1 MNHASHRPVLLA
13 GAAGH
18 LGAEILR
25 KLSDSGVP
33 FRLSTRDPSRLAR
46 SAAIGADII
55 QCDLRRDGDAEKA
68 VRGVSAVISCVGASL
83 DLRAFRDRASYASVD
98 HELNLR
104 LLDAALAAGVERYV
118 YVSVFSTPELSRTA
132 YVRAHER
139 FAAELAK
146 RDIRSVIIRPTG
158 FFYSYVEMLR
168 MADRGRGIV
177 IGSGEARTN
186 PIHEAD
192 VAHECVRALT
202 CSESVIDAGGP
213 EVLTRRD
220 IQRLAFQVLGRA
232 PRITRVP
239 AAPFLTGAFVT
250 RVFHRRL
257 GELLEFGT
265 VASTVDIVAPE
276 RGRLRLE
283 DYYRDA
289 APHSGGRQPTP
300 PLRGSV

>member
-1 MNHASHRPVLLA
+1 MNHAPLRPVLVA
-13 GAAGH
+13 GAGGH

-25 KLSDSGVP
+25 RLSDSGAR
-33 FRLSTRDPSRLAR
+33 FRVATRNPSRLAQSSVAR
-46 SAAIGADII
+46 ADII
-55 QCDLRRDGDAEKA
+55 QCDLRRDGDAEK
-68 VRGVSAVISCVGASL
+68 VVSGVSAVISCVGASL
-83 DLRAFRDRASYASVD
+83 DLRSFRDRASYASVD

-104 LLDAALAAGVERYV
+104 LLEAALAAGVERYI

-139 FAAELAK
+139 FAAELVT

-168 MADRGRGIV
+168 MAERGRGIV
-177 IGSGEARTN
+177 IGSGEARIN

-192 VAHECVRALT
+192 VAHECVRALSCT
-202 CSESVIDAGGP
+202 ESVIDAGGP
-213 EVLTRRD
+213 EVFTRLD
-220 IQRLAFQVLGRA
+220 IQRLAFQVLERA

-239 AAPFLTGAFVT
+239 AAPFRTGALVT
-250 RVFHRRL
+250 RIFHRRL

-265 VASTVDIVAPE
+265 VASTVDIVAPG

-283 DYYRDA
+283 DHFRDA
-289 APHSGGRQPTP
+289 AART
-300 PLRGSV
+300 L